1 MIIFLYGPD
10 DYRRVQKKRD
20 LIAEF
25 SAKRSAQGIGV
36 FDLAEENGFAD
47 LAEFLENQS
56 LFEPRKFA
64 LLENAFES
72 DADVL
77 AKTIRP
83 FLESETVT
91 VLISEREKSVKALA
105 FIMKKPAIVQEF
117 KNLAPDL
124 LARFALDEAKR
135 NGLALEAPAARHL
148 AAAFAADSWGLAM
161 EIQKLS
167 ALKLK
172 MGDRDLDVF
181 DFEIAP
187 AYWPLL
193 MGVRS
198 SDLRNRLMALETLFE
213 SGDPPPKIF
222 NILASQW
229 REKTHQMAEYDFAV
243 KSGKLEYDDALLA
256 LVL

>member
-10 DYRRVQKKRD
+10 DYRRTQKKRE
-20 LIAEF
+20 LMAEF
-25 SAKRSAQGIGV
+25 SKKRSEQGIGV
-36 FDLAEENGFAD
+36 FDLAEEGGDAD

-56 LFEPRKFA
+56 LFEPAKFA
-64 LLENAFES
+64 LLENAFEA
-72 DADVL
+72 DAGDL

-83 FLESETVT
+83 FLESATTT
-91 VLISEREKSVKALA
+91 VLISEREKPVKALA

-117 KNLAPDL
+117 KGLPPDL
-124 LARFALDEAKR
+124 AARFALEEAKR
-135 NGLALEAPAARHL
+135 NGLVLDAAAARQL
-148 AAAFAADSWGLAM
+148 AAVYAGDSWGLAT
-161 EIQKLS
+161 EVQKLS
-167 ALKLK
+167 ALRPK
-172 MGDRDLDVF
+172 MGNRDLDEF
-181 DFEIAP
+181 DLEIAP

-198 SDLRNRLMALETLFE
+198 PDLRNRLAALERLIA
-213 SGDPPPKIF
+213 SGDPPAKIF

-243 KSGKLEYDDALLA
+243 KSGKLEYDDVLLA